1 MRLGEYLLT
10 VAVLSCAVGVL
21 EYLYYPSRAR
31 DAAAICASVI
41 LVHALLSPVL
51 SFAASLSD
59 GSPIIEVLP
68 PTDIPFEDAYKE
80 TAEEAF
86 GEGIRKLV
94 CANYG
99 LSAEDVSV
107 SVEGF
112 DITEMTAKRVKV
124 TLSGT
129 ASLSDHRGMEA
140 YLNGLSLGKCEVRI
154 RIG

>member
-41 LVHALLSPVL
+41 LIHALLSPVL
-51 SFAASLSD
+51 SFASSLPD
-59 GSPIIEVLP
+59 GLP
-68 PTDIPFEDAYKE
+68 PLDTLVPSDIPFDDTYEK

-86 GEGIRKLV
+86 REGIRKFV

-112 DITEMTAKRVKV
+112 DITKMTAKRVKV

-140 YLNGLSLGKCEVRI
+140 YLNGLSLGECEVRI